1 MSWFRD
7 NLEDTEY
14 RLHTRYCK
22 PGAGALD
29 QLHPCHPLVA
39 ELMTGALQ
47 LRLTGGTSQ
56 GQSHTPG
63 GPTVSLQSPEWR
75 ESVGRDGRAVAQLGQ
90 SGGQGRGSWQHR
102 GFRSG
107 WLPTRRFCFLIRMQK
122 NAGLRHFVTA
132 LTARKHLLSCMRAI
146 LHEGDHL

>member
-75 ESVGRDGRAVAQLGQ
+75 ESVGRDR
-90 SGGQGRGSWQHR
+90 GGQWRSLGRVEVKVEALGSTEDLGAAGYQP
-102 GFRSG
+102 GDSAFSSG
-107 WLPTRRFCFLIRMQK
+107 C
-122 NAGLRHFVTA
+122 
-132 LTARKHLLSCMRAI
+132 RKMLA
-146 LHEGDHL
+146 